1 MAMEFSIGGFNVK
14 GWMVAVALPVLST
27 VSGGV
32 YFGYDTLN
40 RFYGVEGGVE
50 EALGKGSTNAKQIAE
65 LQKSLTK
72 LSNDTARERTANK
85 TFASNQLTTASQ
97 AIRKE
102 LQEVET
108 NLSDN
113 SVAKMQQ
120 LTERLTTLD
129 ATVTSRIQTVEQAII
144 DNDVRGLN
152 SKLAQLAT
160 NMQQILE
167 QQKVLLDL
175 RSQVDKATTI
185 TDGIGDKLDVIQ
197 TEIDDIWK
205 AYDEMSSNPL
215 QRIDMAT
222 PRKGKMFA
230 KTTTNPK
237 TGRKIKV
244 SYGQAGKAKDGGKRI
259 RPGTGKGDSYCA
271 RSAGQMKK
279 HPKAAANPN
288 SPLRLSRKKWKC
300 AGTKSKRT

>member
-40 RFYGVEGGVE
+40 RFYGVEGGVG
-50 EALGKGSTNAKQIAE
+50 EALGNTSANAKQIAE

-108 NLSDN
+108 NLSDD

-120 LTERLTTLD
+120 LTQKLNKIEST
-129 ATVTSRIQTVEQAII
+129 ATSRIQTVEQAIV

-215 QRIDMAT
+215 
-222 PRKGKMFA
+222 
-230 KTTTNPK
+230 
-237 TGRKIKV
+237 
-244 SYGQAGKAKDGGKRI
+244 
-259 RPGTGKGDSYCA
+259 
-271 RSAGQMKK
+271 
-279 HPKAAANPN
+279 
-288 SPLRLSRKKWKC
+288 
-300 AGTKSKRT
+300 

>member
-27 VSGGV
+27 ISGGI

-40 RFYGVEGGVE
+40 RFYGVEGGVDS
-50 EALGKGSTNAKQIAE
+50 ALSKAGTNAKQIAE
-65 LQKSLTK
+65 LQKSLTQ

-85 TFASNQLTTASQ
+85 TFAANQLTTASQ
-97 AIRKE
+97 AIREE

-108 NLSDN
+108 NLSDD

-185 TDGIGDKLDVIQ
+185 TDGIGDKLDVLQ
-197 TEIDDIWK
+197 TEVDDIWK
-205 AYDEMSSNPL
+205 AYDELASNPL
-215 QRIDMAT
+215 
-222 PRKGKMFA
+222 
-230 KTTTNPK
+230 
-237 TGRKIKV
+237 
-244 SYGQAGKAKDGGKRI
+244 
-259 RPGTGKGDSYCA
+259 
-271 RSAGQMKK
+271 
-279 HPKAAANPN
+279 
-288 SPLRLSRKKWKC
+288 
-300 AGTKSKRT
+300 

>member
-1 MAMEFSIGGFNVK
+1 MEFSIGGFNVK

-40 RFYGVEGGVE
+40 RFYGVEGGVG
-50 EALGKGSTNAKQIAE
+50 EALGNTSANAKQIAE

-72 LSNDTARERTANK
+72 LNNDTARERTANK
-85 TFASNQLTTASQ
+85 TFAANQLTTASQ

-108 NLSDN
+108 NLNDD

-120 LTERLTTLD
+120 LTQKLNELEST
-129 ATVTSRIQTVEQAII
+129 ATSRIQTVEQAIV

-215 QRIDMAT
+215 
-222 PRKGKMFA
+222 
-230 KTTTNPK
+230 
-237 TGRKIKV
+237 
-244 SYGQAGKAKDGGKRI
+244 
-259 RPGTGKGDSYCA
+259 
-271 RSAGQMKK
+271 
-279 HPKAAANPN
+279 
-288 SPLRLSRKKWKC
+288 
-300 AGTKSKRT
+300 

>member
-85 TFASNQLTTASQ
+85 TFAANQLNIASQ
-97 AIRKE
+97 AIEKE
-102 LQEVET
+102 LQEAEVSLNTEIIEVTKDLDKKIVE
-108 NLSDN
+108 L
-113 SVAKMQQ
+113 K
-120 LTERLTTLD
+120 EE
-129 ATVTSRIQTVEQAII
+129 VTQRVQSIEQAVI

-152 SKLAQLAT
+152 SKLAQLTT

-175 RSQVDKATTI
+175 RSQVDKSTTI
-185 TDGIGDKLDVIQ
+185 TDTIGDKLDVIQ

-205 AYDEMSSNPL
+205 AYDSMVENPL
-215 QRIDMAT
+215 
-222 PRKGKMFA
+222 
-230 KTTTNPK
+230 
-237 TGRKIKV
+237 
-244 SYGQAGKAKDGGKRI
+244 
-259 RPGTGKGDSYCA
+259 
-271 RSAGQMKK
+271 
-279 HPKAAANPN
+279 
-288 SPLRLSRKKWKC
+288 
-300 AGTKSKRT
+300 

>member
-1 MAMEFSIGGFNVK
+1 MEFSIGGFNVK

-40 RFYGVEGGVE
+40 RFYGVEGGVG
-50 EALGKGSTNAKQIAE
+50 EALGNTSANAKQIAE

-108 NLSDN
+108 NLSDD

-120 LTERLTTLD
+120 LTQKLNELEST
-129 ATVTSRIQTVEQAII
+129 ATSRIQTVEQAIV

-215 QRIDMAT
+215 
-222 PRKGKMFA
+222 
-230 KTTTNPK
+230 
-237 TGRKIKV
+237 
-244 SYGQAGKAKDGGKRI
+244 
-259 RPGTGKGDSYCA
+259 
-271 RSAGQMKK
+271 
-279 HPKAAANPN
+279 
-288 SPLRLSRKKWKC
+288 
-300 AGTKSKRT
+300 

>member
-40 RFYGVEGGVE
+40 RFYGVEGGVDS
-50 EALGKGSTNAKQIAE
+50 ALSKTATNAKQISE
-65 LQKSLTK
+65 LQKSLTQ

-85 TFASNQLTTASQ
+85 TFAANQLTTASQ
-97 AIRKE
+97 AIREE

-108 NLSDN
+108 TLSGD

-185 TDGIGDKLDVIQ
+185 TDGIGDKLDVLQ
-197 TEIDDIWK
+197 TEVDDIWK
-205 AYDEMSSNPL
+205 AYDELASNPL
-215 QRIDMAT
+215 
-222 PRKGKMFA
+222 
-230 KTTTNPK
+230 
-237 TGRKIKV
+237 
-244 SYGQAGKAKDGGKRI
+244 
-259 RPGTGKGDSYCA
+259 
-271 RSAGQMKK
+271 
-279 HPKAAANPN
+279 
-288 SPLRLSRKKWKC
+288 
-300 AGTKSKRT
+300 

>member
-1 MAMEFSIGGFNVK
+1 MEFSIGGFNVK

-40 RFYGVEGGVE
+40 RFYGVEGGVG
-50 EALGKGSTNAKQIAE
+50 EALGNTSANAKQIAE

-72 LSNDTARERTANK
+72 LNNDTARERTANK

-108 NLSDN
+108 NLSDD
-113 SVAKMQQ
+113 SVAKIQQ
-120 LTERLTTLD
+120 LTQNLNKIEST
-129 ATVTSRIQTVEQAII
+129 ATSRIQTVEQAIV

-205 AYDEMSSNPL
+205 AYDEMVSNPL
-215 QRIDMAT
+215 
-222 PRKGKMFA
+222 
-230 KTTTNPK
+230 
-237 TGRKIKV
+237 
-244 SYGQAGKAKDGGKRI
+244 
-259 RPGTGKGDSYCA
+259 
-271 RSAGQMKK
+271 
-279 HPKAAANPN
+279 
-288 SPLRLSRKKWKC
+288 
-300 AGTKSKRT
+300 

>member
-40 RFYGVEGGVE
+40 RFYGVEGGVDS
-50 EALGKGSTNAKQIAE
+50 ALSKAGTNAKQIAE

-85 TFASNQLTTASQ
+85 TFAATQLTTASQ
-97 AIRKE
+97 AIRSE

-108 NLSDN
+108 NLSDD

-185 TDGIGDKLDVIQ
+185 TDSIGDKLDVIQ

-215 QRIDMAT
+215 
-222 PRKGKMFA
+222 
-230 KTTTNPK
+230 
-237 TGRKIKV
+237 
-244 SYGQAGKAKDGGKRI
+244 
-259 RPGTGKGDSYCA
+259 
-271 RSAGQMKK
+271 
-279 HPKAAANPN
+279 
-288 SPLRLSRKKWKC
+288 
-300 AGTKSKRT
+300 

>member
-1 MAMEFSIGGFNVK
+1 MDVGFSIGGFNVK
-14 GWMVAVALPVLST
+14 GWMVAVALPVLSA

-65 LQKSLTK
+65 IQKSLTQ

-85 TFASNQLTTASQ
+85 TFAANQLTAAKTTIANEIQ
-97 AIRKE
+97 NKTDKLNNQVIE
-102 LQEVET
+102 LSEELNQKIVEL
-108 NLSDN
+108 NAEL
-113 SVAKMQQ
+113 K
-120 LTERLTTLD
+120 
-129 ATVTSRIQTVEQAII
+129 SRIQTVEQAVV

-152 SKLAQLAT
+152 TKLAQLTT

-185 TDGIGDKLDVIQ
+185 TDTIGDKLDVIQ

-205 AYDEMSSNPL
+205 AYDSLVENPL
-215 QRIDMAT
+215 
-222 PRKGKMFA
+222 
-230 KTTTNPK
+230 
-237 TGRKIKV
+237 
-244 SYGQAGKAKDGGKRI
+244 
-259 RPGTGKGDSYCA
+259 
-271 RSAGQMKK
+271 
-279 HPKAAANPN
+279 
-288 SPLRLSRKKWKC
+288 
-300 AGTKSKRT
+300 